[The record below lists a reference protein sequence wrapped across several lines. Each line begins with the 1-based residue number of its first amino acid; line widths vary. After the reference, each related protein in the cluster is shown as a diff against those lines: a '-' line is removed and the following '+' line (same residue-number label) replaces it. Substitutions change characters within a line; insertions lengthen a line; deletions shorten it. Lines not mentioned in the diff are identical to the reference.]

1 MNSKDGSNI
10 VTSSLHVNNNN
21 DTNYINWYLNL
32 DDNMKDLLM
41 EAVLSGSQIYHCH
54 CVPWLLYPSG
64 NVTELPSFSFP
75 AFGPLSVGWDIVLIK
90 FRLFLYSFSEIW
102 LWVFLGFFLF
112 IILVSKAWLEILARC
127 CTTQIL
133 VQDRPM
139 SLQMSHQNYI

>member
-1 MNSKDGSNI
+1 MNSKDGRNI

-41 EAVLSGSQIYHCH
+41 EAVLSGSQIYHLPLCSLIA
-54 CVPWLLYPSG
+54 VPKWQCYRIAILFFPCFW
-64 NVTELPSFSFP
+64 SFVC
-75 AFGPLSVGWDIVLIK
+75 GLDIVLIK
-90 FRLFLYSFSEIW
+90 FRLFLYSFSEVW